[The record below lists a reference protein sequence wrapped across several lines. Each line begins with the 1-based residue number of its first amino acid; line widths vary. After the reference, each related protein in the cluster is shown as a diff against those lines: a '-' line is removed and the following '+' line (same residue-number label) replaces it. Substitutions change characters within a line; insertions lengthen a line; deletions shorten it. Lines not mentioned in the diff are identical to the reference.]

1 MTPVNLTFLK
11 KKEDSNREYFDLPQ
25 LVVCIDL
32 SMVVG
37 PGMMD
42 VDAGL
47 QLHFGSFA
55 KMDAHLRL
63 QPIGELGSY
72 LNTTSN
78 CKLYSVCVCVCVCVC
93 MCVYICGM
101 CGAYIL
107 QSGVCVC
114 WVGGH
119 VY

>member
-1 MTPVNLTFLK
+1 
-11 KKEDSNREYFDLPQ
+11 
-25 LVVCIDL
+25 
-32 SMVVG
+32 MVVG

-78 CKLYSVCVCVCVCVC
+78 CKLYSVCVCVCVCVYV
-93 MCVYICGM
+93 CVFTYVVCVVHT
-101 CGAYIL
+101 YYNL
-107 QSGVCVC
+107 VCVC
-114 WVGGH
+114 VGWGGMCTN
-119 VY
+119 VA